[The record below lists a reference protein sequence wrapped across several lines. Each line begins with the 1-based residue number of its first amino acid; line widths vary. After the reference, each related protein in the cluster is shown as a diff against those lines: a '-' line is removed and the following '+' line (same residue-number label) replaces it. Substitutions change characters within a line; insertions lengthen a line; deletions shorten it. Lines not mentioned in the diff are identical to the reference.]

1 MGNINEGLAV
11 TVIGMIIV
19 FAVLILLWAILE
31 GMRLVFHRP
40 NEKSTTSNNA
50 VNSNSQPEQQS
61 NINNGQDVEDEDED
75 ELIAVLTAAIAA
87 SLNQSTYN
95 LKIKSFRRIGQASPV
110 WNTVSRKEQ
119 IENKL

>member
-1 MGNINEGLAV
+1 MGNLNEGLAV

-31 GMRLVFHRP
+31 GMRFVFYRP
-40 NEKSTTSNNA
+40 NEKPTASNNA
-50 VNSNSQPEQQS
+50 VNSDSQPAQQN
-61 NINNGQDVEDEDED
+61 NINNEHDIEDEDED

-95 LKIKSFRRIGQASPV
+95 LKIKSFRRIGQTSPV